1 MAQTKRVITLIPG
14 DGIGPEVTRAVVKIL
29 ETSGFTPEWE
39 SFSAG
44 AGAVEEHGTTLPQPL
59 LDSITR
65 NKIALKGP
73 IGTPVGKGFTSVNVG
88 LRKALDLYAN
98 LRPVWNLPSVPSR
111 FTDVDL
117 VIVRENTE
125 DLYAGLEHTV
135 VPGVVESI
143 KIITDK
149 ASTRI
154 AEFAFEQARR
164 RGRKKVT
171 AVHKAN
177 IMKLSDGL
185 FLDCARKVA
194 ARYPE
199 IEFDDRIVDAACMH
213 LVMHPERLDVLLL
226 PNLYGD
232 IVSDLCAG
240 LVGGLGVVPAANL
253 GENGVGVFEAVH
265 GTAPDIAGRD
275 IANPTALLLSAV
287 LMLQHLQEDQ
297 KADAISAALK
307 KVLAAGHVT
316 PDLGGSATTTSF
328 ADAIC
333 REL

>member
-1 MAQTKRVITLIPG
+1 MTQKTITLIPG
-14 DGIGPEVTRAVVKIL
+14 DGIGPEVTRAVVRIL
-29 ETSGFTPEWE
+29 EETGFKPQWE

-44 AGAVEEHGTTLPQPL
+44 AEAVREHGTTLPQPL

-111 FTDVDL
+111 FKDVDL

-135 VPGVVESI
+135 IPGVVESL

-154 AEFAFEQARR
+154 AEYAFEYAVAN
-164 RGRKKVT
+164 GRKKVT

-185 FLDCARKVA
+185 FLECFYNVA
-194 ARYPE
+194 KNFP
-199 IEFDDRIVDAACMH
+199 
-213 LVMHPERLDVLLL
+213 
-226 PNLYGD
+226 
-232 IVSDLCAG
+232 
-240 LVGGLGVVPAANL
+240 
-253 GENGVGVFEAVH
+253 
-265 GTAPDIAGRD
+265 
-275 IANPTALLLSAV
+275 
-287 LMLQHLQEDQ
+287 
-297 KADAISAALK
+297 
-307 KVLAAGHVT
+307 
-316 PDLGGSATTTSF
+316 
-328 ADAIC
+328 
-333 REL
+333 